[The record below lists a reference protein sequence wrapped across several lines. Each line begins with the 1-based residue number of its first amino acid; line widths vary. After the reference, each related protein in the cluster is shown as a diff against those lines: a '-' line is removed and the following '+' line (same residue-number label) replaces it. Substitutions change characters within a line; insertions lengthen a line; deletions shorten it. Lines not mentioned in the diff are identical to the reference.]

1 MLKDSR
7 FVLLSSG
14 QAKPLSVSDQ
24 KTATVSRSDVANK
37 QFVATLLNHEHSRF
51 KAGNKGILGSEY

>member
-7 FVLLSSG
+7 FALLQSG

-24 KTATVSRSDVANK
+24 KTATFSRPDVTNK
-37 QFVATLLNHEHSRF
+37 QSVATLLIHEHSRF